1 MARRPQSLRY
11 ANGERPPLALLLSLA
26 AQHATFAAIY
36 LAPAVVVA
44 KASSFTPEQQAMFL
58 TGTIFCCGIA
68 ALLQA
73 GSKRI
78 GSGLLIMPI
87 ASPMFIGLLIE
98 AGSQG
103 GPGAIS
109 TAVLLIALIQLVMGP
124 LIHRSRAFFP
134 PEVCGVVT
142 AMIGLTLVQTAMSQ
156 IPEINP
162 FFGSGKPATADQ
174 FVAFITLTTIA
185 ASTVWLKGYWRSFA
199 MLLGCAVGYGAAHV
213 LGGLAKDATTSVAAA
228 MFTLPHLSLPGF
240 NVGLGLVPSL
250 VLLGI
255 VSTVYAMGILIS
267 TDRLDDADWQR
278 PDIAQVSRG
287 VMGMGIGNLFS
298 ALLGGTAI
306 GMTALST
313 ALSFSSG
320 VTSRVVGIAAG
331 LLLLVL
337 SLLASSTT
345 FLMMLPPGVLAGLL
359 GYVAIYL
366 VASGFQ
372 LALSRMM
379 SPRRLLV
386 IGIPVCAGVYA
397 ASFPTHSLEGAGIA
411 AAIRESPL
419 ALTTFLAI
427 TVNMLMR
434 LGIAQQESWDVAAGT
449 PHPVIVRHFEELG
462 ERWGLRRATVT
473 QAADISGQVL
483 EAVGPHAASPVTVT
497 TRHDEVNLDLA
508 FRYEGPATADL
519 HRPLA
524 DWIVSQL
531 SEPIRTTEDNGRT
544 IMRLRLAT

>member
-11 ANGERPPLALLLSLA
+11 ANGERPPFPVLLSLA

-36 LAPAVVVA
+36 LGPAVVVA
-44 KASSFTPEQQAMFL
+44 KASSFTPEQQAVFL

-87 ASPMFIGLLIE
+87 ASPMFIGVLIE

-103 GPGAIS
+103 GPGVIS
-109 TAVLLIALIQLVMGP
+109 TAVLLVALVQFVMGP
-124 LIHRSRAFFP
+124 LIYRSRAFFP

-156 IPEINP
+156 IPELRP
-162 FFGSGKPATADQ
+162 FLGGDKPATPNQ
-174 FVAFITLTTIA
+174 FVALITLATIA
-185 ASTVWLKGYWRSFA
+185 AATVWLKGYWRSFA
-199 MLLGCAVGYGAAHV
+199 MLLGCVLGYGAAHL
-213 LGGLAKDATTSVAAA
+213 LGGLAKDNQTSTAAT
-228 MFTLPHLSLPGF
+228 MFTLPLPSVPGL
-240 NVGLGLVPSL
+240 NIGLGLVPSI

-278 PDIAQVSRG
+278 PDISQVSRG
-287 VMGMGIGNLFS
+287 VIGMGVGNLFS
-298 ALLGGTAI
+298 AFLGGTAI

-320 VTSRVVGIAAG
+320 VTARVVGIAAG

-386 IGIPVCAGVYA
+386 IGLPVCAGVYA
-397 ASFPTHSLEGAGIA
+397 ATFPAQSLEGVGLA
-411 AAIRESPL
+411 AAIRQSPL

-427 TVNMLMR
+427 TINMLMR
-434 LGIAQQESWDVAAGT
+434 IGITQQETKDVPLGT
-449 PHPVIVRHFEELG
+449 PHQAILQHFEELG

-473 QAADISGQVL
+473 QAADISSEIL
-483 EAVGPHAASPVTVT
+483 EAVGPRAASAVTVT
-497 TRHDEVNLDLA
+497 TRHDEVNLDLT
-508 FRYEGPATADL
+508 FQYEGSAKADVQ
-519 HRPLA
+519 RPLA
-524 DWIVSQL
+524 DWVVSQL
-531 SEPIRTTEDNGRT
+531 TESIRIFENNGAT
-544 IMRLRLAT
+544 IMRLRLPI